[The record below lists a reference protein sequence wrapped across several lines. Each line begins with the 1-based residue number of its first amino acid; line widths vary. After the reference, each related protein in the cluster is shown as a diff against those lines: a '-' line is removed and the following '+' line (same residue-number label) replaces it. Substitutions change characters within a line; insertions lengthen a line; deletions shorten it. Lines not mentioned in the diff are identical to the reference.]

1 MCSLFDYLANK
12 LSKDKNVDSSVNISG
27 EKRTQNLLKLFPPN
41 DKKAFTFHVNTFP
54 HRSAPTCASK
64 ISLLLFRRRPGPYVT
79 MLLTIFKTGSVN
91 SCPAARIFH
100 RDSICC
106 RRNGFGIS
114 NVSRRR
120 IKSKSSSLLTVWQH
134 DDSRNFHYIRTLCT
148 RPSAIYVDHH
158 QPARLSTSQTTSL
171 DDTLLRISLRCS

>member
-54 HRSAPTCASK
+54 HRSAPTSK
-64 ISLLLFRRRPGPYVT
+64 ISLSLFRRPGPYVT
-79 MLLTIFKTGSVN
+79 MLLTTFKTGSVN

-100 RDSICC
+100 RDSICY

-120 IKSKSSSLLTVWQH
+120 IKSKSFSLLTVWLH
-134 DDSRNFHYIRTLCT
+134 DDSRKFSL
-148 RPSAIYVDHH
+148 SIYAHCAPGH
-158 QPARLSTSQTTSL
+158 QLSM
-171 DDTLLRISLRCS
+171 